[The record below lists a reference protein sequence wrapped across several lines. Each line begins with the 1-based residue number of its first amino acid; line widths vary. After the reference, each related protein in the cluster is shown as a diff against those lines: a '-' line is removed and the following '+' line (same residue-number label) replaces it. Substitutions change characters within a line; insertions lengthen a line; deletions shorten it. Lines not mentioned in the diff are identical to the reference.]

1 VNIFVLDSNPSIAAS
16 MACLSHVCKQIVE
29 SAQMLSN
36 CWTEDKAFYRR
47 THYNH
52 SCSKWARATQGNY
65 QWLFDYG
72 FFLTERYTNVYGKI
86 HKCAQYFKAT
96 YCLPNNLLSETVE
109 RTPFVLCMPDKYK
122 VNDPVQSY
130 QNYYI
135 GEKLSFSKWEDRESI
150 PAWLNISPEDKYK
163 FVRT

>member
-1 VNIFVLDSNPSIAAS
+1 MLD
-16 MACLSHVCKQIVE
+16 LKRTCKLIVE
-29 SAQMLSN
+29 TAQLLSN

-52 SCSKWARATQGNY
+52 PCSKWARATKGNY
-65 QWLFDYG
+65 QWLSDYG
-72 FFLTERYTNVYGKI
+72 FFLAGRYSNVYGKI
-86 HKCAQYFKAT
+86 HKCAQYFEET
-96 YCLPNNLLSETVE
+96 YYLPNNLLSETVE

-130 QNYYI
+130 QNYYK
-135 GEKLSFSKWEDRESI
+135 GEKLSGSKWENEYVI
-150 PAWLNISPEDKYK
+150 PEWLNVPQEDKYK